1 MRTIQIPTERKGH
14 LAYYQDKAEID
25 QAIQRVLD
33 HGHYVMG
40 PEVPAFEAEFA
51 AYCDAAYSVAVTSG
65 TTSLHIAL
73 LALELGPDDE
83 VLTVAGGDLAPS
95 LAVLHTGAQLTWVD
109 ICEETLNMDPAS
121 LRDTLSAKTRA
132 VIAVD
137 MYGAP
142 ADMDALRDALDGRDD
157 ITLIEDFSLAVGA
170 TYRGKKA
177 GSLAD
182 IGCTSLAAGK
192 VLGVLGSGGALTT
205 HHEHLY
211 RRINEVRHY
220 GRAESP
226 YWHDDPL
233 PPVKEPDG
241 MVIKGLNERMDSIQA
256 AVARVKLRHLE
267 RDLGIRRAIAAV
279 YDEYLKAAP
288 CRAQR
293 VLDQAVS
300 SYRSYVILVE
310 PQIRDQFVQ
319 KMAEAGIRVGLQ
331 YIPPDHLH
339 PYFLERGCQPG
350 MLPVIE
356 KVADALAC
364 LPIEPTMSVEDV
376 HYVAE
381 TARKLLFDLSG

>member
-1 MRTIQIPTERKGH
+1 
-14 LAYYQDKAEID
+14 
-25 QAIQRVLD
+25 
-33 HGHYVMG
+33 
-40 PEVPAFEAEFA
+40 
-51 AYCDAAYSVAVTSG
+51 
-65 TTSLHIAL
+65 
-73 LALELGPDDE
+73 
-83 VLTVAGGDLAPS
+83 
-95 LAVLHTGAQLTWVD
+95 
-109 ICEETLNMDPAS
+109 
-121 LRDTLSAKTRA
+121 
-132 VIAVD
+132 
-137 MYGAP
+137 
-142 ADMDALRDALDGRDD
+142 
-157 ITLIEDFSLAVGA
+157 
-170 TYRGKKA
+170 
-177 GSLAD
+177 
-182 IGCTSLAAGK
+182 
-192 VLGVLGSGGALTT
+192 
-205 HHEHLY
+205 
-211 RRINEVRHY
+211 
-220 GRAESP
+220 
-226 YWHDDPL
+226 
-233 PPVKEPDG
+233 